1 MADELDVDAMIKR
14 FRERAQAVKNRP
26 LPPVEGAARREFMQ
40 RAQVD
45 FQDFAMLGDADGS
58 LEDGILTLRVDLR
71 PRADP

>member
-1 MADELDVDAMIKR
+1 MAEELDVDAMIKR

-45 FQDFAMLGDADGS
+45 FQDFAMLQLVARES
-58 LEDGILTLRVDLR
+58 IHKRSLR
-71 PRADP
+71 PKGQ